1 MIYVRT
7 VAYNAERTLERAM
20 DSILNQTYRDF
31 EYHVMDNGS
40 RDRTGEIIREYARR
54 DSRVVPHFNRVN
66 RDFTENPAFWNMA
79 KHIPEGDYFCILDA
93 DDAYEPT
100 FFREMLDFMAENR
113 LEIAACGTVFVDGDS
128 GRTVGDRVLP
138 QNVLADT
145 PKRMDAYFPIIHW
158 NLRQVWGKLYSSR
171 AAAARYET
179 DMPDWWPRA
188 YGGDTINV
196 MECVKAAG
204 SFGVYGKAL
213 HRYTVSRKSVSHQW
227 IPGRETADVTLHEK
241 ALAFLRQQCGGVSV
255 QNLRFLYLVYFN
267 ALRDTLAVW
276 AGAELPF
283 SEKLEILHRL
293 FSQEVLR
300 ETLAADLEEYGVG
313 EEEKQALLRA
323 VFQVLEKHGCGAGD
337 LPRLGAVYAAWNP
350 DFEALVPPKRLG
362 WYLKHVPGL
371 VPALALGRYPESFRR
386 LMDALESGC
395 REDFPAELART
406 LAALLGDQEA
416 YILCSKLWVEA
427 LLRKRDLERAERE
440 LAEWEAVLPQD
451 ADFAKLRQIARES
464 RRG

>member
-1 MIYVRT
+1 MIYIRT
-7 VAYNAERTLERAM
+7 CAYNAEKTLRRAVE
-20 DSILNQTYRDF
+20 SVLNQTFQDF
-31 EYHVMDNGS
+31 EYHILDNGS
-40 RDRTGEIIREYARR
+40 TDRTGELVREYAAR
-54 DSRVVPHFNRVN
+54 DPRIVPYYSKINRN
-66 RDFTENPAFWNMA
+66 FEENLDFWNLSRR
-79 KHIPEGDYFCILDA
+79 IPERDYFCILDA

-100 FFREMLDFMAENR
+100 FFQEMLDFMAENR

-138 QNVLADT
+138 QNILADT

-158 NLRQVWGKLYSSR
+158 NLRQVWGKLYSPR

-179 DMPDWWPRA
+179 ECPDWWPA
-188 YGGDTINV
+188 YGGDTLNV
-196 MECVKAAG
+196 MECVKTAG

-227 IPGRETADVTLHEK
+227 IPGRETADMTLHEK
-241 ALAFLRQQCGGVSV
+241 TLSFLRQQCGKVSV
-255 QNLRFLYLVYFN
+255 QNLRFLYVVYFN
-267 ALRDTLAVW
+267 AVKDTLAVW
-276 AGAELPF
+276 AGANLPF

-293 FSQEVLR
+293 LTQEVMR
-300 ETLAADLEEYGVG
+300 EMLTADLGEYGVG
-313 EEEKQALLRA
+313 EAEKQELLQA
-323 VFQVLEKHGCGAGD
+323 VFQSLEKHGCGAGD
-337 LPRLGAVYAAWNP
+337 LPRLGAVYAVWNP

-371 VPALALGRYPESFRR
+371 VPALALGRYPESFRL
-386 LMDALESGC
+386 LMEAMESGC

-406 LAALLGDQEA
+406 LAALLGDQDA
-416 YILCSKLWVEA
+416 YILCSKLWIEA
-427 LLRKRDLERAERE
+427 LLRKKDLERAEQE
-440 LAEWEAVLPQD
+440 LAEWESVLPQD

>member
-1 MIYVRT
+1 MIYIRT
-7 VAYNAERTLERAM
+7 CAYNAEKTLRRAVE
-20 DSILNQTYRDF
+20 SVLNQTFQDF
-31 EYHVMDNGS
+31 EYHILDNGS
-40 RDRTGEIIREYARR
+40 TDRTGELVREYAAR
-54 DSRVVPHFNRVN
+54 DPRIVPYYNKINRN
-66 RDFTENPAFWNMA
+66 FEENLDFWNLSRR
-79 KHIPEGDYFCILDA
+79 IPEGDYFCILDA

-128 GRTVGDRVLP
+128 GRSVGDRVLP
-138 QNVLADT
+138 QNILADT

-179 DMPDWWPRA
+179 ELPDWWPRA
-188 YGGDTINV
+188 YGGDTISV
-196 MECVKAAG
+196 MGCIEAAG

-227 IPGRETADVTLHEK
+227 IPGRETTDMTLHEK
-241 ALAFLRQQCGGVSV
+241 TLSFLRQQCGKVSV
-255 QNLRFLYLVYFN
+255 QNLRFLYVVYFN
-267 ALRDTLAVW
+267 AVKDTLAVW
-276 AGAELPF
+276 AGANLPF

-293 FSQEVLR
+293 LTQGVMQEM
-300 ETLAADLEEYGVG
+300 LAADLGEYGVG
-313 EEEKQALLRA
+313 EAEKRELLQA
-323 VFQVLEKHGCGAGD
+323 VFQSLEKHGCGAGD
-337 LPRLGAVYAAWNP
+337 LPLLGAVYAVWNP

-371 VPALALGRYPESFRR
+371 VPALALGRYSESFRL
-386 LMDALESGC
+386 LMEAMESGC
-395 REDFPAELART
+395 REDFPVELART
-406 LAALLGDQEA
+406 LAALLGDQDA
-416 YILCSKLWVEA
+416 YILCSKLWIEA
-427 LLRKRDLERAERE
+427 LLRKKDLERAEQE
-440 LAEWEAVLPQD
+440 LAEWESVLPQD

>member
-1 MIYVRT
+1 MIYIRT
-7 VAYNAERTLERAM
+7 CAYNAEKTLRQAV
-20 DSILNQTYRDF
+20 DSVLNQTCQDF
-31 EYHVMDNGS
+31 QYHILDNGS
-40 RDRTGEIIREYARR
+40 TDGTGELVREYAAR
-54 DSRVVPHFNRVN
+54 DARIVPYYSKVN
-66 RDFTENPAFWNMA
+66 RNFAENQDFWNLSRR
-79 KHIPEGDYFCILDA
+79 IPEGDCFCILDA

-128 GRTVGDRVLP
+128 GRTVGDRILP
-138 QNVLADT
+138 RSVLADT
-145 PKRMDAYFPIIHW
+145 PERMDAYFPIIHW

-179 DMPDWWPRA
+179 ELPEDWPRA
-188 YGGDTINV
+188 YGSDTLNV

-204 SFGVYGKAL
+204 AFGVYGKAL

-227 IPGRETADVTLHEK
+227 IPGRETADLALHEK
-241 ALAFLRQQCGGVSV
+241 ALAFLRQRCGRVSV

-267 ALRDTLAVW
+267 ALKDTLAVW

-283 SEKLEILHRL
+283 PEKLEILHRL
-293 FSQEVLR
+293 FSQEIMR

-313 EEEKQALLRA
+313 EEEKRALLRA
-323 VFQVLEKHGCGAGD
+323 VFQGLEKHGCKAGD

-350 DFEALVPPKRLG
+350 DFEALVPPERLG
-362 WYLKHVPGL
+362 WYLRHVPGL
-371 VPALALGRYPESFRR
+371 VPALALGRYPESFRL

-395 REDFPAELART
+395 REEFPAELART
-406 LAALLGDQEA
+406 LAALLGDQGA
-416 YILCSKLWVEA
+416 YILCSKLWIEA
-427 LLRKRDLERAERE
+427 LLRKKDLERAERE